1 MRSASAKSWETN
13 WICWGRCCCHVSCYK
28 CGISWETRECG
39 SLRDEI
45 RSSESTSEGICS
57 WITNSWIASLSL
69 ITRRWIASVSLITTS
84 WIASFSQITRR
95 WIASVSLITTSRWI
109 ASFSLISWNLS
120 INRGTL
126 CLSLSSSVLGTWSK
140 ISSSNTIKHLLNCIN
155 CVFHIWKSICI
166 HSLCCILDELTWAVT
181 PGCKI
186 LRNAE
191 ACCVYSS
198 IGPLLN
204 GVNQVS
210 KSIIRSLLKLFVN
223 KQVVYL
229 FIERRL
235 FESC

>member
-13 WICWGRCCCHVSCYK
+13 WICWGRCCCHVSCLN
-28 CGISWETRECG
+28 CWISWETRECG
-39 SLRDEI
+39 RLRDEI
-45 RSSESTSEGICS
+45 RSGESTSEGICS
-57 WITNSWIASLSL
+57 IISNNSLNSSISP
-69 ITRRWIASVSLITTS
+69 
-84 WIASFSQITRR
+84 
-95 WIASVSLITTSRWI
+95 ITTSRWI
-109 ASFSLISWNLS
+109 ARFSLISRTLS

-166 HSLCCILDELTWAVT
+166 HSLGCILDELTWAVT

-191 ACCVYSS
+191 ASCVYSS

>member
-13 WICWGRCCCHVSCYK
+13 WICWGRCCCHVSCLN
-28 CGISWETRECG
+28 CWISWETRECG

-57 WITNSWIASLSL
+57 WITASRWIASLSL
-69 ITRRWIASVSLITTS
+69 IT
-84 WIASFSQITRR
+84 SFNNDIP
-95 WIASVSLITTSRWI
+95 V
-109 ASFSLISWNLS
+109 SLISWNLS

-166 HSLCCILDELTWAVT
+166 HSLGCILDELTWAVT

-186 LRNAE
+186 LRNTE
-191 ACCVYSS
+191 ASCVYSS
-198 IGPLLN
+198 ICPLLN

>member
-13 WICWGRCCCHVSCYK
+13 WICWGRCCCHVSCLN
-28 CGISWETRECG
+28 CRISWETRECG
-39 SLRDEI
+39 SLRGEI

-57 WITNSWIASLSL
+57 WITTSSIIAS
-69 ITRRWIASVSLITTS
+69 
-84 WIASFSQITRR
+84 
-95 WIASVSLITTSRWI
+95 
-109 ASFSLISWNLS
+109 ISWTLS

-186 LRNAE
+186 LGNTE
-191 ACCVYSS
+191 ASCVYSS

-235 FESC
+235 FESS

>member
-13 WICWGRCCCHVSCYK
+13 WICWGRCCCHVSCLN
-28 CGISWETRECG
+28 CWISWETRECG
-39 SLRDEI
+39 RLRDEI
-45 RSSESTSEGICS
+45 RSGESTSEGICS
-57 WITNSWIASLSL
+57 IISNNSLNSSISP
-69 ITRRWIASVSLITTS
+69 
-84 WIASFSQITRR
+84 
-95 WIASVSLITTSRWI
+95 ITTSRWI
-109 ASFSLISWNLS
+109 AIFSLISRTLS

-166 HSLCCILDELTWAVT
+166 HSLGCILDELTWAVT

-191 ACCVYSS
+191 ASCVYSS

-229 FIERRL
+229 LIERRL

>member
-13 WICWGRCCCHVSCYK
+13 WICWGRCCCHVSCLN
-28 CGISWETRECG
+28 CWISWETRECG

-45 RSSESTSEGICS
+45 RSNESTSEGICS
-57 WITNSWIASLSL
+57 LITNSWIGN
-69 ITRRWIASVSLITTS
+69 ISLITTS
-84 WIASFSQITRR
+84 LTVSFSP
-95 WIASVSLITTSRWI
+95 
-109 ASFSLISWNLS
+109 ISWTLS

-166 HSLCCILDELTWAVT
+166 HSLGCILDELTWAVT

-191 ACCVYSS
+191 ASCVYSS

>member
-45 RSSESTSEGICS
+45 RSSETTSEGICN
-57 WITNSWIASLSL
+57 WITTNWIASLSL
-69 ITRRWIASVSLITTS
+69 ITTSWIGSFSLITPKVSLITTS
-84 WIASFSQITRR
+84 WN
-95 WIASVSLITTSRWI
+95 
-109 ASFSLISWNLS
+109 ASFSLISWTLS

-166 HSLCCILDELTWAVT
+166 HSLGCILDELTWAVT

-191 ACCVYSS
+191 ASCVYSS

>member
-13 WICWGRCCCHVSCYK
+13 WICRGKCCCHVSWYK

-39 SLRDEI
+39 SLRDKI
-45 RSSESTSEGICS
+45 RNSESTSEGICN
-57 WITNSWIASLSL
+57 WITNN
-69 ITRRWIASVSLITTS
+69 
-84 WIASFSQITRR
+84 
-95 WIASVSLITTSRWI
+95 WI
-109 ASFSLISWNLS
+109 ASFSLITTSWNASFSLISWTLS

-155 CVFHIWKSICI
+155 CVLHIWKSICI
-166 HSLCCILDELTWAVT
+166 HSLGCILDELTWAVT

-191 ACCVYSS
+191 ASCVYSS

-210 KSIIRSLLKLFVN
+210 KSIIRSLLKLFIN